1 MNQVSS
7 DIPLAPG
14 QLFAGRYRIERL
26 LGAGGYAYIFLAMQ
40 EDLERQVAIKVMRP
54 ELFVGKDDAEQ
65 QSRFKRF
72 AHEGKLLSRLRDA
85 RTITMYDYGQIEGVA
100 YMVFE
105 YIIGVNLTDLM
116 RRDGPLEPRRAVRI
130 LKQVLLSLRE
140 AHALGVL
147 HRDIKPDNIMVWSDL
162 HGKEQVKVLDFGIAK
177 IAGDEHAL
185 TQVGK
190 TVGTPRYMAPE
201 RIQKIET
208 EAADLYSLG
217 LVAWE
222 LLVGR
227 QVLDG
232 LGSMQLVAWQTA
244 APSLKLPEDLQVP
257 GALREIVDR
266 LLAKPLTERWR
277 TVTDVLLALEHWSE
291 PALPRWEI
299 AGREV
304 DEESG
309 LLSLELATKAPAPA
323 PNRTESM
330 PDTMQLRRRRSAAEP
345 VLPEPSQA
353 PGAGHTVQ
361 MALGGEDAHDEP
373 APAAAAVVP
382 PAAAPAA
389 QPSLSAQR
397 RMRQRQRQRLM
408 MVGLVTAI
416 IGALALLAL
425 FIGYIIW
432 RTQMS

>member
-1 MNQVSS
+1 MNQVPS

-14 QLFAGRYRIERL
+14 QLFAGRYRIDRL

-54 ELFVGKDDAEQ
+54 ELFVGKDAAEQ

-85 RTITMYDYGQIEGVA
+85 RTITMYDYGQIDGVA

-130 LKQVLLSLRE
+130 IKQVLLSLRE

-190 TVGTPRYMAPE
+190 TVGTPRYLAPE

-232 LGSMQLVAWQTA
+232 LGSLQLVAWQTA
-244 APSLKLPEDLQVP
+244 APSLKLPDNIQIP

-266 LLAKPLTERWR
+266 MLAKPLAERWR
-277 TVTDVLLALEHWSE
+277 SVTDVLLALEHWDD
-291 PALPRWEI
+291 PALPYWEDI
-299 AGREV
+299 GGGL
-304 DEESG
+304 EEETSG
-309 LLSLELATKAPAPA
+309 LLSAELGVRLTKLRD
-323 PNRTESM
+323 RTEAL
-330 PDTMQLRRRRSAAEP
+330 PDTMQRRRAAEP
-345 VLPEPSQA
+345 ALMGLLQVAVE
-353 PGAGHTVQ
+353 GTVK
-361 MALGGEDAHDEP
+361 MALSHEDPSPEQPAPPPSAVVPPD
-373 APAAAAVVP
+373 APAAA
-382 PAAAPAA
+382 
-389 QPSLSAQR
+389 QPSASAQR

-408 MVGLVTAI
+408 MAGLVTAI